1 MLWLALAEN
10 YSFVVLA
17 LGQQQLLILLL
28 GFFLVLGLTFCWRR
42 QSPLTLLV
50 IWLIYFLSPLA
61 GLFNLPQ
68 MLAAVFPTAVLPVLQ
83 WLPPVIS
90 APCDTPFEARFS
102 TQVLPLLPFLSWHLL
117 LAGLWAA
124 AVIWRTHRLWQSR
137 RRFRTLVAD
146 AEPLN
151 DVSALQLA
159 EEWRARYRI
168 ARVIS
173 WRTSRKT
180 EYAFTLGWLRPVV
193 LLPEWMLAGL
203 KRDELDIVIGHEL
216 AHVKR
221 WDDFF
226 LLLQQACKTVFFFNP
241 MLWFSNRKIDGL
253 REQCCDLLAVR
264 TAGLTPLRYARI
276 LLDVA
281 DHYTDGNTDLQ
292 VVAGL
297 VSADLRQR
305 VTGLLRVGSVR
316 FGWLPVVLA
325 STLLLLLNLAFEIGA
340 PKPATRSEG
349 ETILRSV
356 DAVSP
361 LPNAAPL
368 RPFMLSAASCATLPR
383 AESYHPG
390 VDFVVP
396 PGTVATVRAISDGR
410 VVDNATPAIFGMIPP
425 TLRLRLRNDIT
436 ATYSYIDELRVQP
449 GEQLRAGQVIGYIHG
464 GRDGKHLHVAVQQ
477 RNRVI
482 DPSFLSSL

>member
-1 MLWLALAEN
+1 MLWLVLAEN
-10 YSFVVLA
+10 YSFVVLT
-17 LGQQQLLILLL
+17 LGQRQLLILLL
-28 GFFLVLGLTFCWRR
+28 GFFLVLGLTFYWRR

-61 GLFNLPQ
+61 ALINLPQ
-68 MLAAVFPTAVLPVLQ
+68 ILTAVFPTAMLPALR

-102 TQVLPLLPFLSWHLL
+102 TQVLPLLPFLSWNLL
-117 LAGLWAA
+117 LAGLWAL
-124 AVIWRTHRLWQSR
+124 AVIWRTRRLWQSR
-137 RRFRTLVAD
+137 RRFRALVAA
-146 AEPLN
+146 AEPLR
-151 DVSALQLA
+151 DTLALQLA
-159 EEWRARYRI
+159 EMWRARYRI
-168 ARVIS
+168 GRTIS
-173 WRTSRKT
+173 WCTSRET
-180 EYAFTLGWLRPVV
+180 EYAFTLGWIRPVV
-193 LLPEWMLAGL
+193 LLPEWMLTKL
-203 KRDELDIVIGHEL
+203 TRDELDIVIGHEL

-264 TAGLTPLRYARI
+264 TAGLTPVRYARI

-281 DHYTDGNTDLQ
+281 GHYTDEKTDLQ

-305 VTGLLRVGSVR
+305 VICLLRVGSLR
-316 FGWLPVVLA
+316 FGWMPVVLT
-325 STLLLLLNLAFEIGA
+325 SVLLLMLNLAFEVGT
-340 PKPATRSEG
+340 PKPASRSEG
-349 ETILRSV
+349 EAILRSIG
-356 DAVSP
+356 AVSP
-361 LPNAAPL
+361 LPIAAPL
-368 RPFMLSAASCATLPR
+368 RPFMLIEASCTTLPR

-390 VDFVVP
+390 VDFIVPRGTVAAVRAIGDGRVADVGAPVIFGVVP
-396 PGTVATVRAISDGR
+396 PV
-410 VVDNATPAIFGMIPP
+410 
-425 TLRLRLRNDIT
+425 LRLQLHDDIT
-436 ATYSYIDELRVQP
+436 AAYTYIDELRVQP
-449 GEQLRAGQVIGYIHG
+449 GEQLRAGQVIGYIRG
-464 GRDGKHLHVAVQQ
+464 GRDGKHLHVTVQQ